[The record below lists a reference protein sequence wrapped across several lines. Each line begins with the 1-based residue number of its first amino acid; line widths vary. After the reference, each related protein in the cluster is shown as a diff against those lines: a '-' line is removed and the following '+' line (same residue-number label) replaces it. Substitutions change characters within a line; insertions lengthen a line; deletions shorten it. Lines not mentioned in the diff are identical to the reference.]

1 MAGPR
6 KRSALIARLVSD
18 QLGGPQGV
26 ILDELRRCLLD
37 GGVPPGTVIPL
48 DEVAHVFGVS
58 RIPVREALK
67 TLIGEGLVEH
77 RPNLGYRVARLTTRE
92 LHELYVVR
100 EVLEV
105 AALTAA
111 VAAATQQ
118 DDAEAQATHEALGR
132 AIAAH
137 DVRGYHRDSRRFHL
151 ALVRPC
157 GMHRLLAML
166 ESAWNT
172 TEPVQ
177 PMAHVPDGAKN
188 ELHRDH
194 DEMLA
199 AFVARDVDL
208 LVETARTHHHRL
220 RASLAS
226 VPRDTGLFVDGE

>member
-18 QLGGPQGV
+18 QPGGSQAT

-37 GGVPPGTVIPL
+37 GDVPPGTEIPL
-48 DEVAHVFGVS
+48 DAVAQVFGVS

-77 RPNLGYRVARLTTRE
+77 QPNLGYQVARLTTHE

-111 VAAATQQ
+111 VAAAGEQ
-118 DDAEAQATHEALGR
+118 DDLEATATHEALGQ
-132 AIAAH
+132 AIEAH
-137 DVRGYHRDSRRFHL
+137 DVRGYHRNSRRFHL

-177 PMAHVPDGAKN
+177 PMAHVSDGAKA
-188 ELHRDH
+188 EMHLDH
-194 DEMLA
+194 EEMLS
-199 AFVARDVDL
+199 AFLARDVDR
-208 LVETARTHHHRL
+208 LVAAARAHHGRL
-220 RASLAS
+220 RASLAAL
-226 VPRDTGLFVDGE
+226 PRDTGLFVDSE

>member
-18 QLGGPQGV
+18 QPGGSQAA

-37 GGVPPGTVIPL
+37 GDVPPGTAIPL
-48 DEVAHVFGVS
+48 DEVAQVFGVS

-77 RPNLGYRVARLTTRE
+77 RPNLGYQVARLTPRE

-111 VAAATQQ
+111 VALADERDDLEAT
-118 DDAEAQATHEALGR
+118 ETHEALGQ

-172 TEPVQ
+172 TEPVR
-177 PMAHVPDGAKN
+177 PMAHVSDGAKA
-188 ELHRDH
+188 EMHRDH
-194 DEMLA
+194 EEMLT
-199 AFVARDVDL
+199 AFLARDADR
-208 LVETARTHHHRL
+208 LVTAARAHHGRL
-220 RASLAS
+220 RASLAAL
-226 VPRDTGLFVDGE
+226 PRHTGLFVDPD

>member
-6 KRSALIARLVSD
+6 KRSALISLLVSG
-18 QLGGPQGV
+18 QQGGPQAA
-26 ILDELRRCLLD
+26 ILEELRRCLLD
-37 GGVPPGTVIPL
+37 GGVPPGTAIPL
-48 DEVAHVFGVS
+48 DEVAQVFGVS

-77 RPNLGYRVARLTTRE
+77 QPNFGYRVAKLTTRE

-100 EVLEV
+100 EVLEI

-111 VAAATQQ
+111 VAQATAR
-118 DDAEAQATHEALGR
+118 DDAEATATHEALGR

-177 PMAHVPDGAKN
+177 PMAHVSDGTKA
-188 ELHRDH
+188 EMHHDH
-194 DEMLA
+194 GEMLA
-199 AFVARDVDL
+199 AFLARDSER
-208 LVETARTHHHRL
+208 LVTAARAHHGRL
-220 RASLAS
+220 RESLAE
-226 VPRDTGLFVDGE
+226 VPRHTGLFVDTE

>member
-1 MAGPR
+1 VAGPR
-6 KRSALIARLVSD
+6 KRSALISRLVSD
-18 QLGGPQGV
+18 RPGGPQAA
-26 ILDELRRCLLD
+26 ILEELRRCLLD
-37 GGVPPGTVIPL
+37 GGVPPGTAIPL
-48 DEVAHVFGVS
+48 DEVAQVFGVS

-77 RPNLGYRVARLTTRE
+77 QPNLGYQVARLTTQE

-111 VAAATQQ
+111 VASAGEQDDLEAAT
-118 DDAEAQATHEALGR
+118 THEALGR

-166 ESAWNT
+166 ESVWNT

-177 PMAHVPDGAKN
+177 PMAHVPDGAKA
-188 ELHRDH
+188 ELHHDH
-194 DEMLA
+194 EEMLA
-199 AFVARDVDL
+199 AFLARDVEN
-208 LVETARTHHHRL
+208 LVATARAHHSRL
-220 RASLAS
+220 RASLAAL
-226 VPRDTGLFVDGE
+226 PLHTGLFVDTD

>member
-1 MAGPR
+1 VAGPR

-18 QLGGPQGV
+18 QPGGSQAS
-26 ILDELRRCLLD
+26 ILEELRRCLLD
-37 GGVPPGTVIPL
+37 GEVPPGTPIPL
-48 DEVAHVFGVS
+48 DEVAQVFGVS

-77 RPNLGYRVARLTTRE
+77 RPNLGYHVARLTARE

-111 VAAATQQ
+111 VASATEQ
-118 DDAEAQATHEALGR
+118 DDVEATATHEALGQ
-132 AIAAH
+132 AIEAH

-177 PMAHVPDGAKN
+177 PMAHVSDGAKA
-188 ELHRDH
+188 EMHRDH
-194 DEMLA
+194 EEMLA
-199 AFVARDVDL
+199 AFLARDAER
-208 LVETARTHHHRL
+208 LVAAARAHHGRL
-220 RASLAS
+220 RASLAAL
-226 VPRDTGLFVDGE
+226 PRHTGLLVEGE

>member
-18 QLGGPQGV
+18 QPGGSQAA

-37 GGVPPGTVIPL
+37 GDVPPGTEIPL
-48 DEVAHVFGVS
+48 DAVAQVFGVS

-77 RPNLGYRVARLTTRE
+77 QPNLGYQVARLTTHE

-111 VAAATQQ
+111 VAAAGEQ
-118 DDAEAQATHEALGR
+118 DDQEATATHEALGQ

-137 DVRGYHRDSRRFHL
+137 DVRGYHRNSRRFHL
-151 ALVRPC
+151 SLVRPC

-177 PMAHVPDGAKN
+177 PMAHVSDGAK
-188 ELHRDH
+188 
-194 DEMLA
+194 A
-199 AFVARDVDL
+199 
-208 LVETARTHHHRL
+208 
-220 RASLAS
+220 
-226 VPRDTGLFVDGE
+226 

>member
-18 QLGGPQGV
+18 QPGGSQAA
-26 ILDELRRCLLD
+26 ILEELRRCLLD
-37 GGVPPGTVIPL
+37 GGVPPGTAIPL
-48 DEVAHVFGVS
+48 DEVAQVFGVS

-77 RPNLGYRVARLTTRE
+77 RPNLGYQVARLTTRE

-111 VAAATQQ
+111 VASATEQ
-118 DDAEAQATHEALGR
+118 DDLEATETHEALGR

-177 PMAHVPDGAKN
+177 PMAHVPDGARA

-194 DEMLA
+194 EEMLA
-199 AFVARDVDL
+199 AFLARDVEK
-208 LVETARTHHHRL
+208 LVAAAREHHSRL
-220 RASLAS
+220 RASLAAL
-226 VPRDTGLFVDGE
+226 PRHTGLFVDE

>member
-18 QLGGPQGV
+18 QPGGSQAA

-37 GGVPPGTVIPL
+37 GDVPPGTEIPL
-48 DEVAHVFGVS
+48 DAVAQVFGVS

-77 RPNLGYRVARLTTRE
+77 QPNLGYQVARLTTHE

-111 VAAATQQ
+111 VAAAGEQ
-118 DDAEAQATHEALGR
+118 DDQEATATHEALGQ

-137 DVRGYHRDSRRFHL
+137 DVRGYHRNSRRFHL

-172 TEPVQ
+172 TEPVR
-177 PMAHVPDGAKN
+177 PMAHVSDGAKA
-188 ELHRDH
+188 EMHRDH
-194 DEMLA
+194 EEMLS
-199 AFVARDVDL
+199 AFLARDVDR
-208 LVETARTHHHRL
+208 LVTAARAHHDRL
-220 RASLAS
+220 RASLAAL
-226 VPRDTGLFVDGE
+226 PRDTGLFVDSE

>member
-6 KRSALIARLVSD
+6 KRSALIALLVSD
-18 QLGGPQGV
+18 QQGGSQAA
-26 ILDELRRCLLD
+26 ILEELRRCLLD
-37 GGVPPGTVIPL
+37 GGVPPGTAIPL
-48 DEVAHVFGVS
+48 DEVAQVFGVS

-77 RPNLGYRVARLTTRE
+77 QLNFGYRVAKLTTRE

-111 VAAATQQ
+111 VAKATQQ
-118 DDAEAQATHEALGR
+118 DDIEATATHEALGQ
-132 AIAAH
+132 AIKAH

-177 PMAHVPDGAKN
+177 PMAHLSDGVKAVM
-188 ELHRDH
+188 HHDH
-194 DEMLA
+194 AEMLA
-199 AFVARDVDL
+199 AFLARDEER
-208 LVETARTHHHRL
+208 LVAAARAHHDRL
-220 RASLAS
+220 RASLAAL
-226 VPRDTGLFVDGE
+226 PRHTGLFVDTD

>member
-18 QLGGPQGV
+18 QPGGSQAA

-37 GGVPPGTVIPL
+37 GDVPPGTEIPL
-48 DEVAHVFGVS
+48 DAVAQVFGVS

-77 RPNLGYRVARLTTRE
+77 RPNLGYQVARLTTHE
-92 LHELYVVR
+92 LHELYLVR

-111 VAAATQQ
+111 VAAAGEP
-118 DDAEAQATHEALGR
+118 DDLEATATHEALGQ
-132 AIAAH
+132 AITAH
-137 DVRGYHRDSRRFHL
+137 DVRGYHRNSRRFHL

-177 PMAHVPDGAKN
+177 PMAHVSDGAKA
-188 ELHRDH
+188 EMHRDH
-194 DEMLA
+194 EEMLS
-199 AFVARDVDL
+199 AFLARDVDR
-208 LVETARTHHHRL
+208 LVAAARAHHGRL
-220 RASLAS
+220 RASLAAL
-226 VPRDTGLFVDGE
+226 PRDTGLFVDSE

>member
-6 KRSALIARLVSD
+6 KRSALISLLVSD
-18 QLGGPQGV
+18 QRGGPQAA

-37 GGVPPGTVIPL
+37 GGVPPGTAIPL
-48 DEVAHVFGVS
+48 DEVAQVFGVS

-77 RPNLGYRVARLTTRE
+77 QPNFGYRVAKLTTHE

-111 VAAATQQ
+111 VARATPQ
-118 DDAEAQATHEALGR
+118 DDVEATATHEALGQ

-177 PMAHVPDGAKN
+177 PMAHVSDGAKA
-188 ELHRDH
+188 EMHRDH
-194 DEMLA
+194 GEMLA
-199 AFVARDVDL
+199 AFLARDVERL
-208 LVETARTHHHRL
+208 LAAAREHHGRL
-220 RASLAS
+220 RASLAAL
-226 VPRDTGLFVDGE
+226 PRHTGLFVDSE

>member
-6 KRSALIARLVSD
+6 KRSALIARLVSG
-18 QLGGPQGV
+18 QPGGSQAA
-26 ILDELRRCLLD
+26 ILEELRRCLLD
-37 GGVPPGTVIPL
+37 GEVPPGTPIPL
-48 DEVAHVFGVS
+48 DEVAQVFGVS

-77 RPNLGYRVARLTTRE
+77 RPNLGYHVARLTPRE
-92 LHELYVVR
+92 LHELYLVR
-100 EVLEV
+100 EVLEI

-111 VAAATQQ
+111 VASATEQ
-118 DDAEAQATHEALGR
+118 DDLEATATHEALGR

-177 PMAHVPDGAKN
+177 PMAHVSDGAKAGM
-188 ELHRDH
+188 HRDH
-194 DEMLA
+194 EEMLA
-199 AFVARDVDL
+199 AFLARDVER
-208 LVETARTHHHRL
+208 LVAAARAHHARL
-220 RASLAS
+220 RESLAAL
-226 VPRDTGLFVDGE
+226 PRHTGLFVDSD

>member
-18 QLGGPQGV
+18 QPGGSQAA

-37 GGVPPGTVIPL
+37 GDVPPGTEIPL
-48 DEVAHVFGVS
+48 DAVAQVFGVS

-77 RPNLGYRVARLTTRE
+77 QPNLGYQVARLTLHE

-111 VAAATQQ
+111 VAAAGEQ
-118 DDAEAQATHEALGR
+118 DDQEATATHEALGQ

-137 DVRGYHRDSRRFHL
+137 DVRGYHRNSRRFHL

-177 PMAHVPDGAKN
+177 PMAHVSDGAKA
-188 ELHRDH
+188 EMHRDH
-194 DEMLA
+194 EEMLS
-199 AFVARDVDL
+199 AFLARDVDR
-208 LVETARTHHHRL
+208 LVTAARAHHDRL
-220 RASLAS
+220 RASLAAL
-226 VPRDTGLFVDGE
+226 PRDTGLFVDSE